1 MRWTPLPV
9 APNRLGESP
18 MWHPATRQ
26 LYWCDIPA
34 GTLHRWDP
42 ARQAHDHWALGTD
55 TACCAPV
62 SDGTLLLALRTGI
75 VHFDPANGA
84 VHPLVEAP
92 YDTALE
98 RFNDGKVDP
107 LGRFWV
113 GTIYEPRQP
122 ALARVYRLDL
132 LRGAAR
138 LVPVAD
144 GVTVSNGLAFS
155 PDGRR
160 VYRSDTTSHTV
171 WTAELSAAT
180 GEVGPWSLMAA
191 FDTRKAGQPLET
203 YGGRPDGAAVDIE
216 GCYWAAMFEGQRLV
230 RLSPQG
236 ELLQSV
242 ELPVRCPTMPCFGG
256 DDGRTLY
263 VTTARDKR
271 PDEELAAQP
280 WAGQVLQAR
289 VDVPGLPLHCVLPP

>member
-1 MRWTPLPV
+1 MNWTPLPV

-18 MWHPATRQ
+18 MWHPVTRQ

-42 ARQAHDHWALGTD
+42 ERQSHDHWAMGAD
-55 TACCAPV
+55 TACCAPLA
-62 SDGTLLLALRTGI
+62 DGTLLLALRTGI
-75 VHFDPANGA
+75 VHFDPADGA

-92 YDTALE
+92 YDTAVE

-122 ALARVYRLDL
+122 PLARVYRLDL

-171 WTAELSAAT
+171 WSAELSGAT

-191 FDTRKAGQPLET
+191 FDHRTAGQPLAT
-203 YGGRPDGAAVDIE
+203 YGGRPDGAAVDAE

>member
-1 MRWTPLPV
+1 MMWTPVPV
-9 APNRLGESP
+9 APSRLGESP
-18 MWHPATRQ
+18 LWHPITRQ

-34 GTLHRWDP
+34 GVLHRWDP
-42 ARQAHDHWALGTD
+42 RREVHDQWELGTD

-62 SDGTLLLALRTGI
+62 ADGTLLLGLRTGI
-75 VHFDPANGA
+75 VHFDPASGT
-84 VHPLVEAP
+84 VQPLVGAP
-92 YDTALE
+92 YDTAVE

-107 LGRFWV
+107 MGRFWV

-122 ALARVYRLDL
+122 PLARVYRLDIT
-132 LRGAAR
+132 RGSTR
-138 LVPVAD
+138 LVTLAE

-155 PDGRR
+155 PDGRT

-171 WTAELSAAT
+171 WKAELSAAT
-180 GEVGPWSLMAA
+180 GEAGPWALMAA
-191 FDTRKAGQPLET
+191 FDKRAEGQPLQT
-203 YGGRPDGAAVDIE
+203 YGGRPDGAAVDAE

-230 RLSPQG
+230 RLSPEG
-236 ELLQSV
+236 EVLSSV

-271 PDEELAAQP
+271 PAEELDAQP
-280 WAGQVLQAR
+280 WAGCVLQAR
-289 VDVPGLPLHCVLPP
+289 VEVPGLPLHCVLPP

>member
-1 MRWTPLPV
+1 MTWAPLPV
-9 APNRLGESP
+9 SPCRLGESP
-18 MWHPATRQ
+18 MWHPVSRQ

-42 ARQAHDHWALGTD
+42 RAQLHDHWELGND

-62 SDGTLLLALRTGI
+62 ADGTLLLALRKGI
-75 VHFDPANGA
+75 VHFNPADAA
-84 VHPLVEAP
+84 VRWLLGPP
-92 YDTALE
+92 YDMAVE

-113 GTIYEPRQP
+113 GTMYEPRQP
-122 ALARVYRLDL
+122 PLARVYRMDL
-132 LRGAAR
+132 SRGAQR

-144 GVTVSNGLAFS
+144 AVTVSNGLAFS
-155 PDGRR
+155 PDGGT

-171 WTAELSAAT
+171 WKAAFSLAS
-180 GEVGPWSLMAA
+180 GEAGPWSVLAT
-191 FDTRKAGQPLET
+191 FEQRKAGQPLDS
-203 YGGRPDGAAVDIE
+203 YGGRPDGAAVDVE

-230 RLSPQG
+230 RLSPRG
-236 ELLQSV
+236 ELLQSM

-271 PDEELAAQP
+271 PDEELQSQP
-280 WAGQVLQAR
+280 WAGRVLQTR
-289 VDVPGLPLHCVLPP
+289 VEVPGLPLHCALPP